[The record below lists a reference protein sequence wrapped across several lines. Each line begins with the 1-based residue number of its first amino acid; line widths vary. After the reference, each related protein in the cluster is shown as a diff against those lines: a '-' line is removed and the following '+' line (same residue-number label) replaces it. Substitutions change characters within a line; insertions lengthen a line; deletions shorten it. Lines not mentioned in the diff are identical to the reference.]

1 MALSLDNLTVDM
13 IVKMNKFI
21 KQLAKAW
28 CSRQEGFIQI
38 TQILSGKLIYYNF
51 VPSIIYVYITLV
63 L

>member
-1 MALSLDNLTVDM
+1 MALSLYNLTIDM

-38 TQILSGKLIYYNF
+38 TQILSGKLIY
-51 VPSIIYVYITLV
+51 
-63 L
+63 